1 MAATASSRSPS
12 PTPSKLPPV
21 PVSPTYSYASTAN
34 PISAYN
40 LPAPPPPQRHHAVLT
55 KNDLELSQTAYSELL
70 TTAKQY
76 RHALAELSKCASQ
89 FGSAL
94 ESCARLK
101 EARSE
106 TLHING
112 GSLGNSITAQG
123 TCTADNLMAASGI
136 HQLVA
141 NHQQILSETVYRSF
155 EVPLL
160 HELDGWR
167 RSMEEEELAYQREVK
182 ERSRE
187 IRRMEKEGLKLHK
200 QRKRDV
206 ARFRGHLVDL
216 TTRLDELTAVH
227 AGHSRAL
234 LRDSQEASVKIV
246 EASSSLV
253 RAEVDIYESLARKG
267 WSGGGLDELLDKG
280 VDLFANDLDGTQGDG
295 TKLFSILPQ
304 KSILAEANADRPH
317 HRRGDSMLVEG
328 EHYQSLTGAV
338 TGDRDEVAS
347 IFSQR
352 TTTESHFNKSRG
364 VRPFSPPPP
373 VRRLGAQ
380 EEGARTPLMEE
391 EEGTP
396 EGGENPIAAS
406 EGETEEEEDDSAT
419 IRKERGRERSWSVT
433 DDGVLSE

>member
-1 MAATASSRSPS
+1 
-12 PTPSKLPPV
+12 
-21 PVSPTYSYASTAN
+21 
-34 PISAYN
+34 
-40 LPAPPPPQRHHAVLT
+40 
-55 KNDLELSQTAYSELL
+55 
-70 TTAKQY
+70 
-76 RHALAELSKCASQ
+76 
-89 FGSAL
+89 
-94 ESCARLK
+94 
-101 EARSE
+101 
-106 TLHING
+106 
-112 GSLGNSITAQG
+112 
-123 TCTADNLMAASGI
+123 MAASGI

-167 RSMEEEELAYQREVK
+167 RSMEEEEVAYQREVK

-227 AGHSRAL
+227 VGHSRAL

-280 VDLFANDLDGTQGDG
+280 VDLFANDLDGSHGDG

-304 KSILAEANADRPH
+304 KSILAEANSDRPH

-328 EHYQSLTGAV
+328 EQYQSLTGAV
-338 TGDRDEVAS
+338 TGDRDEAAS

-352 TTTESHFNKSRG
+352 TTTEGHFNKSRG

-391 EEGTP
+391 EE
-396 EGGENPIAAS
+396 EAS
-406 EGETEEEEDDSAT
+406 ESGEDPITAGEAEAEEEEDDSAT